1 MVIRLDDDDQDAV
14 DMMLEH
20 LYTLEKPTLLTA
32 KAKDPNIA
40 EKAYIIGDKYDLPSL
55 RSVGKSSLEAMTRVQ
70 FQSWDAKNE
79 ASKQKTIV
87 WIQRIWSWKQDG
99 LKYMRELCV
108 DRLAGMSES
117 ILDFEPFQKLMWEN
131 KEFGMQFI
139 EAMRKQVYRNH
150 RF

>member
-32 KAKDPNIA
+32 KAKHPNIA

-79 ASKQKTIV
+79 ASKRKN
-87 WIQRIWSWKQDG
+87 
-99 LKYMRELCV
+99 
-108 DRLAGMSES
+108 DRLDTKNMVVEAGWIEVYERALCGPTSWHVRVNSGLRAFSETDVGEQGVWHA
-117 ILDFEPFQKLMWEN
+117 IHRGNE
-131 KEFGMQFI
+131 
-139 EAMRKQVYRNH
+139 EAGL
-150 RF
+150 